1 MNEEKRNRLVSLA
14 VTIVIHAL
22 VAGLLLWY
30 TLDLPPQEEE
40 SGVLL
45 LRVEGMGSGPGEAL
59 NDPEA
64 PDMPEP
70 APAPA
75 APAPAP
81 SQPSPEP
88 PAITQNTEPAPSLP
102 SGEQKKREEAQKQAE
117 ANAKAEAERQAKLEA
132 ERKAREEAERKARE
146 EAERKRKE
154 AEQIASQVGGLFTQ
168 GTGGAGGESPEG
180 SAQGNNDTGA
190 AKGTPGWGTV
200 DLGGRGLKGS
210 LPKPVFNV
218 NASGV
223 VVVRI
228 TVNAM
233 GNVMQATVQPK
244 GTTTANMDLRK
255 AACDAA
261 LRTKFVRKDG
271 SPTMTGTI
279 TYRFDSNN

>member
-1 MNEEKRNRLVSLA
+1 MNEEKRNRLISMIATV
-14 VTIVIHAL
+14 VIHAM
-22 VAGLLLWY
+22 VVGLLLWY

-45 LRVEGMGSGPGEAL
+45 LRVEGMGPGPGEVL
-59 NDPEA
+59 NNTQAPEETA
-64 PDMPEP
+64 EATPP
-70 APAPA
+70 APS

-81 SQPSPEP
+81 RQPSPEP

-102 SGEQKKREEAQKQAE
+102 SAEEKQREEAQKQAE
-117 ANAKAEAERQAKLEA
+117 AERQ
-132 ERKAREEAERKARE
+132 AREEAERKARE

-154 AEQIASQVGGLFTQ
+154 AEQIASQVGGLFAQ

-180 SAQGNNDTGA
+180 SAQGNSDTGA
-190 AKGTPGWGTV
+190 TKGTPGWGTV

-210 LPKPVFNV
+210 LPKPAFNV
-218 NASGV
+218 NASRI

-233 GNVMQATVQPK
+233 GNVMQATVQLK

>member
-1 MNEEKRNRLVSLA
+1 MNDSKRDSIVSII
-14 VTIVIHAL
+14 VTVAIHAA
-22 VAGLLLWY
+22 VVGFLLWY

-45 LRVEGMGSGPGEAL
+45 IRVEGTGSGEGDAVT
-59 NDPEA
+59 DPEA
-64 PDMPEP
+64 PEESVAAP
-70 APAPA
+70 APVPA
-75 APAPAP
+75 APAPSP
-81 SQPSPEP
+81 QQPSPEP

-102 SGEQKKREEAQKQAE
+102 SAEQKAREEVALKANAE
-117 ANAKAEAERQAKLEA
+117 AQARAEA

-154 AEQIASQVGGLFTQ
+154 AEQIASQVGGLFGQ

-180 SAQGNNDTGA
+180 SAHGNSDTGA
-190 AKGTPGWGTV
+190 TKGTPGWGTV
-200 DLGGRGLKGS
+200 DLGGRGLSGS

-244 GTTTANMDLRK
+244 GTTTSDKALRD

-261 LRTKFVRKDG
+261 RRTKFVRKDG

>member
-1 MNEEKRNRLVSLA
+1 MNEEKRNRLISLA
-14 VTIVIHAL
+14 VTIVIHAM

-45 LRVEGMGSGPGEAL
+45 IRIEGEGTGDGEVL

-64 PDMPEP
+64 PDMPES

-81 SQPSPEP
+81 SQPSPEQP
-88 PAITQNTEPAPSLP
+88 LITQNTDPAPALP
-102 SGEQKKREEAQKQAE
+102 SAEQKAREEE
-117 ANAKAEAERQAKLEA
+117 ARKKAEADARAEA
-132 ERKAREEAERKARE
+132 ERKAREEAERQARE
-146 EAERKRKE
+146 EAERKRRE
-154 AEQIASQVGGLFTQ
+154 AEQIASQVGGLFAQ

-180 SAQGNNDTGA
+180 SAQGNSDTGA
-190 AKGTPGWGTV
+190 TKGTPGWGTV

-210 LPKPVFNV
+210 LPKPAFNV
-218 NASGV
+218 NASGI

-244 GTTTANMDLRK
+244 GTTTANMELRK

>member
-1 MNEEKRNRLVSLA
+1 MNEEKRNRLISMIATV
-14 VTIVIHAL
+14 VIHAL
-22 VAGLLLWY
+22 VVGLLLWY

-45 LRVEGMGSGPGEAL
+45 LRVEGMGPGPGEVL
-59 NDPEA
+59 NNTQAPEETA
-64 PDMPEP
+64 EATPP
-70 APAPA
+70 APS

-81 SQPSPEP
+81 RQPSPEP

-102 SGEQKKREEAQKQAE
+102 SAEEKQREEAQKQAE
-117 ANAKAEAERQAKLEA
+117 AERQ
-132 ERKAREEAERKARE
+132 AREEAERKARE

-154 AEQIASQVGGLFTQ
+154 AEQIASQVGGLFAQ

-180 SAQGNNDTGA
+180 SAQGNSDTGA
-190 AKGTPGWGTV
+190 TKGTPGWGTV

-210 LPKPVFNV
+210 LPKPAFNV
-218 NASGV
+218 NASGI